1 MNEGVVPQRNLVLL
15 LGMLLVLV
23 IVAGCDSDEDATS
36 SITEAATAVV
46 VTISTP
52 VELVVTPRPTSSST
66 PEAIEP
72 TVVQPTVTSPVP
84 TRTPQPTA
92 TPTPPPP
99 PAPITYTVQSGDTL
113 LGIADSFNVSIE
125 ALALANGAA
134 SPAELSIIVGQE
146 LQIPLCEVH
155 QVVAGNTL
163 AGIAL
168 SCGIS
173 LDNLV
178 TANISDLAQLG
189 SLDAIPLGFILF
201 IPPESTIPD
210 ELDCEPLPVRE
221 QVIEYPPGEGEGIF
235 CLSLKYDVSTTTLL
249 RANTE
254 RLVDNDPYGAVP
266 LLIPPYDGA
275 LYSIS
280 AEDIENG
287 IGLDDLAAW
296 YEVEVGAITDWNGNG
311 VEEPLNVGQQLLIAG
326 ANLDTGPFRFQQPE

>member
-1 MNEGVVPQRNLVLL
+1 MNTGVVPLRNLAFLG
-15 LGMLLVLV
+15 GMLLVLV
-23 IVAGCDSDEDATS
+23 IAAGCGSDEDATPS
-36 SITEAATAVV
+36 STEAATAVV

-52 VELVVTPRPTSSST
+52 VELVVSPQPIASST
-66 PEAIEP
+66 PVEIEP
-72 TVVQPTVTSPVP
+72 TAVQPTVTSPVP

-92 TPTPPPP
+92 TPTPTPP
-99 PAPITYTVQSGDTL
+99 PAPITYTVESGDTL
-113 LGIADSFNVSIE
+113 IGIAESFSVSIE
-125 ALALANGAA
+125 SLALANGSG

-201 IPPESTIPD
+201 IPPESVIPD
-210 ELDCEPLPVRE
+210 QPDCDPLPGRE
-221 QVIEYPPGEGEGIF
+221 QVIEYPPGAGEGIF

-254 RLVDNDPYGAVP
+254 RLVDDEPYGSVP
-266 LLIPPYDGA
+266 LLIPPFDGA

-287 IGLDDLAAW
+287 ISLGDLAAW
-296 YEVEVGAITDWNGNG
+296 YEAEVEAITDWNING
-311 VEEPLNVGQQLLIAG
+311 IAEPLIVGQQLLIAG
-326 ANLDTGPFRFQQPE
+326 ANLAIGPFRFQQPE

>member
-1 MNEGVVPQRNLVLL
+1 MNEGVVPLRNLVFLG
-15 LGMLLVLV
+15 GMLLVLA
-23 IVAGCDSDEDATS
+23 IAAGCGSDEDATP

-52 VELVVTPRPTSSST
+52 VELVVTPQPTASST
-66 PEAIEP
+66 PVDIEP
-72 TVVQPTVTSPVP
+72 TAVQPTVTSPVP
-84 TRTPQPTA
+84 SRTPQPTA
-92 TPTPPPP
+92 TPTPTPP
-99 PAPITYTVQSGDTL
+99 PAPITYTIESGDTL
-113 LGIADSFNVSIE
+113 LGIADNFGITIE
-125 ALALANGAA
+125 ALAFANGAA

-178 TANISDLAQLG
+178 SANISELAQLG
-189 SLDAIPLGFILF
+189 SLNAIPVGFILF

-210 ELDCEPLPVRE
+210 ELDCDPLPARE
-221 QVIEYPPGEGEGIF
+221 QVIEYPPGAGEGIF
-235 CLSLKYDVSTTTLL
+235 CLSQKYDVSTTTLL
-249 RANTE
+249 RANTD

-266 LLIPPYDGA
+266 LLIPPFNGA
-275 LYSIS
+275 LYIIS
-280 AEDIENG
+280 AEDIENE
-287 IGLDDLAAW
+287 IGLDDLATW
-296 YEVEVGAITDWNGNG
+296 YEVEVESITDWNGNG
-311 VEEPLNVGQQLLIAG
+311 VEEPLIVGQQLLIAG

>member
-1 MNEGVVPQRNLVLL
+1 MNTGIVPLRNLVFTW
-15 LGMLLVLV
+15 GMLLVLV
-23 IVAGCDSDEDATS
+23 IAAGCGSDEDATP

-52 VELVVTPRPTSSST
+52 VELVVSPQPTGSST

-92 TPTPPPP
+92 TPTPIPP
-99 PAPITYTVQSGDTL
+99 PAPVTYTIESGDTL
-113 LGIADSFNVSIE
+113 LGIAESFSVSIE
-125 ALALANGAA
+125 ALALANGSA
-134 SPAELSIIVGQE
+134 SPAELSIIVGQV

-173 LDNLV
+173 LDDLV

-189 SLDAIPLGFILF
+189 SLNAIPLGFILV
-201 IPPESTIPD
+201 IPLESTIPD
-210 ELDCEPLPVRE
+210 ELDCDPLPARE

-249 RANTE
+249 RANIE

-266 LLIPPYDGA
+266 LLIPPSDGA

-287 IGLDDLAAW
+287 IGLDDLAVW
-296 YEVEVGAITDWNGNG
+296 YEVEVGAITDWNGNRI
-311 VEEPLNVGQQLLIAG
+311 EEPFIVGQQLFIAG
-326 ANLDTGPFRFQQPE
+326 ANLDSGPFRFQQPE

>member
-1 MNEGVVPQRNLVLL
+1 
-15 LGMLLVLV
+15 
-23 IVAGCDSDEDATS
+23 
-36 SITEAATAVV
+36 
-46 VTISTP
+46 
-52 VELVVTPRPTSSST
+52 
-66 PEAIEP
+66 
-72 TVVQPTVTSPVP
+72 VTSPVP

-99 PAPITYTVQSGDTL
+99 PAPITYTIKSGDTL
-113 LGIADSFNVSIE
+113 LGIAGSFGVSIE
-125 ALALANGAA
+125 ALALANGSA

-173 LDNLV
+173 LDDLV
-178 TANISDLAQLG
+178 TANISDLALLG
-189 SLDAIPLGFILF
+189 SLNAIPLGFILF
-201 IPPESTIPD
+201 IPPESTIPG
-210 ELDCEPLPVRE
+210 ELDCDPLPVRE
-221 QVIEYPPGEGEGIF
+221 QVIEYTPGAGEGIF

-266 LLIPPYDGA
+266 LLIPPFDGA
-275 LYSIS
+275 LYTVSV
-280 AEDIENG
+280 EDIENG

-296 YEVEVGAITDWNGNG
+296 YEVEVEAITDWNGNG
-311 VEEPLNVGQQLLIAG
+311 VAEPLIVGQQLLIAG
-326 ANLDTGPFRFQQPE
+326 ANLSTGPFRFQQPE